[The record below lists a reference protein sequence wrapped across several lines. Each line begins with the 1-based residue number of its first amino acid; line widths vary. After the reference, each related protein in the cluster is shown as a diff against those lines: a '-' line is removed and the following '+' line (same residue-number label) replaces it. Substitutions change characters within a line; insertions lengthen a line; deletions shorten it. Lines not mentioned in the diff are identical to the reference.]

1 MAKKSNRS
9 TRRVSKKD
17 SAAQK
22 SNKKSTRKSTAT
34 SKSARKSTKS
44 ASTRTSK
51 RKPRMQSE
59 ARRMSFQV
67 ADNSREFFD
76 RLRAHYRECRR
87 KDVDIEAKVEVYL
100 ADGTFFDKGRARVAN
115 VSASGALLTDVVLKA
130 ESFPTGPFHLHVSLT
145 SGEYD
150 GVSIKCKPVRFVPER
165 TGVGVRLD
173 DIFVSVSDG

>member
-9 TRRVSKKD
+9 TRRAS
-17 SAAQK
+17 
-22 SNKKSTRKSTAT
+22 KKSTPAKKS
-34 SKSARKSTKS
+34 SRKSTKS
-44 ASTRTSK
+44 KSTKSKSTRTGKKST

-67 ADNSREFFD
+67 AEKSGEFFD

-87 KDVDIEAKVEVYL
+87 KDVDIKANVEVYL
-100 ADGTFFDKGRARVAN
+100 ADGTFFDKGLARVAN
-115 VSASGALLTDVVLKA
+115 VSASGALLTDVVLKG
-130 ESFPTGPFHLHVSLT
+130 ESFPTGPFHLHVTLQG
-145 SGEYD
+145 GEYE

-173 DIFVSVSDG
+173 DIFVSVAGGKSP

>member
-9 TRRVSKKD
+9 TRRVPKK
-17 SAAQK
+17 SAPA
-22 SNKKSTRKSTAT
+22 KKSTRKSTAT
-34 SKSARKSTKS
+34 SRKSTRKS
-44 ASTRTSK
+44 ASSTKKST

-67 ADNSREFFD
+67 AEKSSEFFD

-87 KDVDIEAKVEVYL
+87 KDVDIEARVEVYL
-100 ADGTFFDKGRARVAN
+100 ADGTFFDKGGARVAN
-115 VSASGALLTDVVLKA
+115 VSASGALLTDVVLKG
-130 ESFPTGPFHLHVSLT
+130 ESFPTGPFHLHVTLKG
-145 SGEYD
+145 GEYE

-173 DIFVSVSDG
+173 DIFVSVSGD